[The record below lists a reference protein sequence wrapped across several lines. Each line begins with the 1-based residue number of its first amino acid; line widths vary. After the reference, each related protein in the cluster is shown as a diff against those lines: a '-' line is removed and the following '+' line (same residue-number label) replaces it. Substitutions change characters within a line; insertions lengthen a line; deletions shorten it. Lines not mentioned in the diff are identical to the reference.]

1 MTRVCLVILD
11 ETPHPAL
18 LLECGDRLC
27 RVRTAAGDELRVGT
41 PRLPYVD
48 DAPVDETAFPEVARA
63 IVAEAQ
69 ALDLRELWALLVD
82 DVAEIGRAEACELLT
97 GHVRGP
103 SRLAFELCLLSESV
117 FFDTRAELLK
127 PRKRKAVEQEIV
139 RRDRLAAQER
149 ELDEAVAWTLARL
162 ADPAAAHEPAPA
174 FLLHVRA
181 AALVEDEA
189 TIAKDVRRLLDR
201 VGYGVGSPWSG
212 PRRAAFELL
221 VSLGVFTADED
232 LNLVRYDVQRGF
244 PDWIVQVARDL
255 RFPSVE
261 TPATGSGLEA
271 YTIDD
276 ATTRD
281 FDDALALEPEGDGWR
296 LHVLI
301 ADPTSVLDPGNPLWK
316 EARRRVSTVYHP
328 EGKAPMLP
336 PSLSEG
342 RLSLV
347 AGEARRA
354 LDFVLHLHADG
365 TTRGVTIERTP
376 VCVRRNLTYDEVDR
390 VLTGSPDGALVSSS
404 EAGLAALLL
413 RLNEL
418 ALGFQRQRLERGAL
432 ILRRPEVNPRVHRD
446 GTIELSRIDPG
457 SPARELVAEMMIACG
472 GHAAAWLRDR
482 GLAAVYRK
490 QSRVVDPAAQVPR
503 GIVEGIVPWYQAV
516 RLIRKAELTLH
527 PEPHEGLGLAQ
538 YVQVTSP
545 LRRFQ
550 DLQLHEQI
558 RSFLATGAPRF
569 SDDEMLRSFAEI
581 EELQAR
587 NQRIQNESRRYW
599 ILKHLRVSGVEEV
612 RGLAVWRDRQGV
624 RVYLEEYGVE
634 GLLRPRGEVEL
645 GAEVTAR
652 IEHCDPREGT
662 LRLAE

>member
-1 MTRVCLVILD
+1 VIRACLVILD

-27 RVRTAAGDELRVGT
+27 RVRMASGDELKVGVA
-41 PRLPYVD
+41 RLPYLD
-48 DAPVDETAFPEVARA
+48 DVPADEATFADVARA
-63 IVAEAQ
+63 VAVQ
-69 ALDLRELWALLVD
+69 AGQLDLRELWALLVD
-82 DVAEIGRAEACELLT
+82 DVDEIGRAEACELLL
-97 GHVRGP
+97 GASRGP
-103 SRLAFELCLLSESV
+103 VRLAFELRLLSDGT
-117 FFDTRAELLK
+117 FFEARGDTLR

-149 ELDEAVAWTLARL
+149 ELDEAIAWILARL
-162 ADPAAAHEPAPA
+162 ADPSASAPEAPA
-174 FLLHVRA
+174 FLANVRA
-181 AALVEDEA
+181 AALAEDEA
-189 TIAKDVRRLLDR
+189 TIGKDVRRLLDR
-201 VGYGVGSPWSG
+201 VGYGAGGRWSG

-221 VSLGVFTADED
+221 CALGTLHEDED
-232 LNLVRYDVQRGF
+232 LNLLRFGVVRGF
-244 PDWIVQVARDL
+244 PDWMVQLARDL
-255 RFPSVE
+255 QFPAVAE
-261 TPATGSGLEA
+261 GGGLEA

-276 ATTRD
+276 VTTRD
-281 FDDALALEPEGDGWR
+281 YDDALALEADGDGWR

-347 AGEARRA
+347 AGETRPA
-354 LDFVLHLHADG
+354 LDFVLHLGADG
-365 TTRGVTIERTP
+365 LAWGVTIERTS
-376 VCVRRNLTYDEVDR
+376 VRVRRNLTYDEVDG
-390 VLTGSPDGALVSSS
+390 LLAAPDGGELSTLLSHLNRL
-404 EAGLAALLL
+404 GLGL
-413 RLNEL
+413 
-418 ALGFQRQRLERGAL
+418 QRQRLERGAL
-432 ILRRPEVNPRVHRD
+432 ILRRPEVNARVLRD

-472 GHAAAWLRDR
+472 AQAANWLSDR

-490 QSRVVDPAAQVPR
+490 QARVVDPTAPLPR

-516 RLIRKAELTLH
+516 RLIRKAELSLH
-527 PEPHEGLGLAQ
+527 PEPHEGLGLPR

-558 RSFLATGAPRF
+558 RAFLATGRPRF

-581 EELQAR
+581 EELYAR
-587 NQRIQNESRRYW
+587 NQRIQNEARRYW
-599 ILKHLRVSGVEEV
+599 TLKYLLRHGIKEV
-612 RGLAVWRDRQGV
+612 TGTVVGRDRQG
-624 RVYLEEYGVE
+624 
-634 GLLRPRGEVEL
+634 
-645 GAEVTAR
+645 AR
-652 IEHCDPREGT
+652 IYVDAYGLDGTVRLRAEPEPGTELALRVEACDPREGT